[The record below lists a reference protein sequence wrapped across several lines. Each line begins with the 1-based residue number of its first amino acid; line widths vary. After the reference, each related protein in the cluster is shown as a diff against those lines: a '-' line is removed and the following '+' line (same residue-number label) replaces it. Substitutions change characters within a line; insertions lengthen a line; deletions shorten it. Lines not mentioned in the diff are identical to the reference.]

1 MTVIINESACKTY
14 LEWTDQLL
22 LRPQKLKRIIR
33 LNRSLEAVEAFSI
46 KIIKDRPEIYL
57 PNNYKKRMWK
67 YQKPISTINKLKIA
81 TEIACLAPCFLAD
94 LTRWVKIMNLAWNI
108 CKILT
113 KLCNSAWTTWT
124 LWCLAIRCV
133 CLFLI

>member
-1 MTVIINESACKTY
+1 MTTMTVIINESACKTY

-57 PNNYKKRMWK
+57 PNNYKKR
-67 YQKPISTINKLKIA
+67 T
-81 TEIACLAPCFLAD
+81 
-94 LTRWVKIMNLAWNI
+94 
-108 CKILT
+108 
-113 KLCNSAWTTWT
+113 
-124 LWCLAIRCV
+124 
-133 CLFLI
+133 

>member
-57 PNNYKKRMWK
+57 PNNYKKRM
-67 YQKPISTINKLKIA
+67 
-81 TEIACLAPCFLAD
+81 
-94 LTRWVKIMNLAWNI
+94 
-108 CKILT
+108 
-113 KLCNSAWTTWT
+113 
-124 LWCLAIRCV
+124 
-133 CLFLI
+133 

>member
-1 MTVIINESACKTY
+1 MTTMTVIINESACKTY

-57 PNNYKKRMWK
+57 PNNYKKRM
-67 YQKPISTINKLKIA
+67 
-81 TEIACLAPCFLAD
+81 
-94 LTRWVKIMNLAWNI
+94 
-108 CKILT
+108 
-113 KLCNSAWTTWT
+113 
-124 LWCLAIRCV
+124 
-133 CLFLI
+133 